1 MNVIAE
7 ARNVSGDAVGGNRPA
22 FPASLLS
29 FILVAKFL
37 GVPADPAQIAHDH
50 GTPGE
55 GYRLEDLARIAKR
68 LNIVARIKP
77 AALAELHKVPLPALA
92 ELNDGEAAILFLKR
106 KLPDLLLLDLQMP
119 GTDGFGVLS
128 YIQKNKQELPVILLS
143 GLPPDQIQKSM
154 QRLPSRDLPP
164 LLLKPVDP
172 TQLLNIVALRLT
184 GELPS

>member
-1 MNVIAE
+1 MEDNSPPPADQPE
-7 ARNVSGDAVGGNRPA
+7 ARV
-22 FPASLLS
+22 LL
-29 FILVAKFL
+29 
-37 GVPADPAQIAHDH
+37 ADDSPV
-50 GTPGE
+50 E
-55 GYRLEDLARIAKR
+55 RE
-68 LNIVARIKP
+68 
-77 AALAELHKVPLPALA
+77 ALAHLLRQAGYQVDEAD
-92 ELNDGEAAILFLKR
+92 DGEAAILFLKR

>member
-1 MNVIAE
+1 
-7 ARNVSGDAVGGNRPA
+7 SAVER
-22 FPASLLS
+22 
-29 FILVAKFL
+29 
-37 GVPADPAQIAHDH
+37 
-50 GTPGE
+50 E
-55 GYRLEDLARIAKR
+55 
-68 LNIVARIKP
+68 
-77 AALAELHKVPLPALA
+77 ALAHLLRQAGYQVDEAD
-92 ELNDGEAAILFLKR
+92 DGEAAILFLKQ

-128 YIQKNKQELPVILLS
+128 YIQKNKQDFPVILLS

-172 TQLLNIVALRLT
+172 DQLLNIVAMRLT

>member
-1 MNVIAE
+1 ME
-7 ARNVSGDAVGGNRPA
+7 DESARSGRFGGSEPRVLLADDSAVER
-22 FPASLLS
+22 
-29 FILVAKFL
+29 
-37 GVPADPAQIAHDH
+37 
-50 GTPGE
+50 E
-55 GYRLEDLARIAKR
+55 
-68 LNIVARIKP
+68 
-77 AALAELHKVPLPALA
+77 ALAHLLRQAGYHVDEAD
-92 ELNDGEAAILFLKR
+92 DGEAAILFLKQ

>member
-1 MNVIAE
+1 ME
-7 ARNVSGDAVGGNRPA
+7 DESTPA
-22 FPASLLS
+22 AHQPEQRV
-29 FILVAKFL
+29 LVADDS
-37 GVPADPAQIAHDH
+37 ADERQ
-50 GTPGE
+50 
-55 GYRLEDLARIAKR
+55 
-68 LNIVARIKP
+68 
-77 AALAELHKVPLPALA
+77 ALAHLLRQAGYQVDEAD
-92 ELNDGEAAILFLKR
+92 DGEAAILFLKQ

-128 YIQKNKQELPVILLS
+128 YIQKNKQNFPVILLS

-172 TQLLNIVALRLT
+172 NQLLNIVAMRLT